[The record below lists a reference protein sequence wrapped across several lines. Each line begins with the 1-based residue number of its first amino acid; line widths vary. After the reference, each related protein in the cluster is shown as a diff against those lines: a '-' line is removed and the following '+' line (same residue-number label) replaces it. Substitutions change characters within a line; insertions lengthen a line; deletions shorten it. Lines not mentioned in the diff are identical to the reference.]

1 MLGTITVL
9 LRIGLRMHR
18 NRVQKLVALKIWV
31 SGQGISISPEVSGGK
46 RMETRYIET
55 PRVLS
60 HV

>member
-1 MLGTITVL
+1 ML

-46 RMETRYIET
+46 RVETRYIET